1 LSYRCINRM
10 IRKRNKAMN
19 DSIPT
24 NSLDKG
30 KERILLVED
39 DSGLA
44 NLLYEELA
52 DAGYWVATASSAEG
66 ADDLLKT
73 WEPDLVVSDL
83 KLPGKDGMDLFRRTR
98 ELYIQPGFLI
108 ITAFGSI
115 PQAVDAL
122 KSGADDFMAKPL
134 DLEHFS
140 LSVERILRYRRLQKE
155 VRRFRDLVSSED
167 FCGMIGRDREMRVM
181 FDQLKEIA
189 DAQGPVLIQG
199 ESGVGKELVAKA
211 VHDLSQRHREPFLAV
226 NCAGI
231 PAELLESEFF
241 GHEEGAF
248 TGAVKK
254 RQGLFQRT
262 HQGSLLLDEIGEMPF
277 SLQSKLLRVLQD
289 GTFRPVG
296 SNKEYR
302 VDVRVICATNQ
313 ELETRLANGEFRQDL
328 YYRLETFSITVPPL
342 RERKDD
348 IPILAAHFLNRY
360 CLQTGKE
367 IQGLSSEALDLLSQY
382 SFPGNVRELQNI
394 IERAVTF
401 CHGIHLEVDHLPTR
415 IRQYSGGSIQD
426 IPVSTDVMMNTL
438 VQEQGMLP
446 TLQELEERY
455 IQHVLEKTAGNKRRA
470 AAILG
475 VSRRTLYR
483 HLGQSGD
490 SN

>member
-1 LSYRCINRM
+1 MS
-10 IRKRNKAMN
+10 
-19 DSIPT
+19 DSIT
-24 NSLDKG
+24 ASNLDQG
-30 KERILLVED
+30 TERILLVED

-52 DAGYWVATASSAEG
+52 DAGYWVATASSAED
-66 ADDLLKT
+66 ADDLLKS
-73 WEPDLVVSDL
+73 WDPDLVVSDL
-83 KLPGKDGMDLFRRTR
+83 KLPGEDGMDLLQRTR

-115 PQAVDAL
+115 SQAVEAL
-122 KSGADDFMAKPL
+122 KSGADDFLAKPL

-140 LSVERILRYRRLQKE
+140 LSVERILRHRRLQKE
-155 VRRFRDLVSSED
+155 VRRFRDLVSSEA
-167 FCGMIGRDREMRVM
+167 FCGMIGKSREMRVM
-181 FDQLKEIA
+181 FDQLQEIA

-211 VHDLSQRHREPFLAV
+211 VHDLSQRKRAPFLAV

-262 HQGSLLLDEIGEMPF
+262 HQGSLLLDEIGEMPY

-296 SNKEYR
+296 SSKEHQ
-302 VDVRVICATNQ
+302 VDVRVICSTNQ
-313 ELETRLANGEFRQDL
+313 ELESRMASGEFRQDL
-328 YYRLETFSITVPPL
+328 YYRLETFSLTVPPL

-348 IPILAAHFLNRY
+348 IPILATHFLNRY

-367 IQGLSSEALDLLSQY
+367 IQGLSSDALDLLSQY

-401 CHGIHLEVDHLPTR
+401 CHCSHLEVDHLPTR
-415 IRQYSGGSIQD
+415 IRQYSSGSIQD
-426 IPVSTDVMMNTL
+426 LPASTDGVMNSL
-438 VQEQGMLP
+438 VRDQGMLP
-446 TLQELEERY
+446 TLQELEKHY
-455 IQHVLEKTAGNKRRA
+455 IEHVLEKTGGNKRRA